1 MTKLPTQTPPLA
13 GKSHQWT
20 IPKGG
25 AKSPRCS
32 RPYSQPRP
40 GGPSRHSR
48 GCHRQRQDRRTTP
61 PGFAK
66 LAVPRLL
73 VGIHLNLY
81 LLRGLHGTASRS
93 CFRTREEWLVP
104 LDINA
109 NRLAGALGVDR
120 QKVYDIVNGKRGVS
134 AEMALRLA
142 RWSGMRPRFW
152 LGLQEQYDLA
162 IAQMED
168 GERIERE
175 VLPLAASS
183 TTQTPQDPR

>member
-1 MTKLPTQTPPLA
+1 MGDWTEEIEREERVYPPV
-13 GKSHQWT
+13 H
-20 IPKGG
+20 
-25 AKSPRCS
+25 
-32 RPYSQPRP
+32 P
-40 GGPSRHSR
+40 GEV
-48 GCHRQRQDRRTTP
+48 
-61 PGFAK
+61 
-66 LAVPRLL
+66 L
-73 VGIHLNLY
+73 
-81 LLRGLHGTASRS
+81 
-93 CFRTREEWLVP
+93 REEWLVP

-175 VLPLAASS
+175 VFRPQRPLPPHRRHKTHAKDCGRHHRSCWLR
-183 TTQTPQDPR
+183 DPNRPRQRLTLPRAGSHSRLQL